1 MENKMTRNIVSHGRK
16 RKYEILGTIIR
27 VKGRTVGQV
36 IGAEYVKDIHNS
48 HMLTNPPAIA
58 NDVQALVD
66 AERAGAIY
74 CVFTNLDTGI
84 IYKTSIA
91 KIFERG
97 RHVNFGYGD
106 QYALGLMHWTQ
117 SLDPEFTIQNEAHE
131 YTDPTSAPD
140 PKPLKYKSRATK
152 GVVFNGVNITQLE
165 LFAGRR

>member
-1 MENKMTRNIVSHGRK
+1 MYKANITRQTRK
-16 RKYEILGTIIR
+16 RKHEILGTVIR

-36 IGAEYVKDIHNS
+36 IGEDFVKDITNR
-48 HMLTNPPAIA
+48 HMLTTPPAIA
-58 NDVQALVD
+58 NDVQALGD

-84 IYKTSIA
+84 IYKASIA

-117 SLDPEFTIQNEAHE
+117 SMDPEFTIQNEAHE
-131 YTDPTSAPD
+131 YTDPTSTPE
-140 PKPLKYKSRATK
+140 PKPLEYKSHATK
-152 GVVFNGVNITQLE
+152 GVVFNGVKQMDLW
-165 LFAGRR
+165 GRK